1 MTTFDDRPV
10 RLGMALSLGLGLT
23 AALFAG
29 SGTSGGVGVALLG
42 GALLLGGLGL
52 ARRSLL
58 TAGGV
63 LLFMAHLFRIWLGGG
78 LTLSLVGATF
88 AVAAWDVGE
97 HAIDLGEYVGRSA
110 RSRHAVLAHA
120 AASLAVGLVPVG
132 LGYGVYLLAPGGRP
146 VSALVLLLLAAVLVT
161 LGLRR

>member
-1 MTTFDDRPV
+1 MTSFDDRPT
-10 RLGMALSLGLGLT
+10 RPGMVISLGLGLT
-23 AALFAG
+23 AAFFAG
-29 SGTSGGVGVALLG
+29 SGTGLGVGMALVG

-52 ARRSLL
+52 AVRPLL

-63 LLFMAHLFRIWLGGG
+63 VLFTAHLLRIGMGGS
-78 LTLSLVGATF
+78 LELSLVGATF

-132 LGYGVYLLAPGGRP
+132 IGYGVYLLAPGGRP
-146 VSALVLLLLAAVLVT
+146 LSALVLLLLAVVLVT